1 VTVTAQSYDDGEDVA
16 GEGDGFTARHAD
28 ILDAV
33 RAIPDPATRRA
44 IMALVVLLLFKGRA
58 GR

>member
-1 VTVTAQSYDDGEDVA
+1 MTVAASYDDGEDVA
-16 GEGDGFTARHAD
+16 TDADGFTDEHAD
-28 ILDAV
+28 VLDAV

-44 IMALVVLLLFKGRA
+44 VMTLVVLLLFRGRA